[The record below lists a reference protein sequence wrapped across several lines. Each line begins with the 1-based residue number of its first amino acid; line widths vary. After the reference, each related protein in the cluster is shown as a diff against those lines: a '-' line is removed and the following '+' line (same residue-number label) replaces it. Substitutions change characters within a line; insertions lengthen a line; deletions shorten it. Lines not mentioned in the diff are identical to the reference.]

1 MAEWLKALL
10 SKSSISE
17 TVSRVRI
24 SPSPPYRITYNKVIR
39 LTNALLIMYN
49 MTMSVTLSTKYQ
61 IVIPKDVRKQ
71 LGLKSGQKMEINKI
85 DENSIV
91 LTKQLTADQYIEKYS
106 GLLKNTPWI
115 TKKIDAAEYLRNER
129 DRDR

>member
-1 MAEWLKALL
+1 
-10 SKSSISE
+10 
-17 TVSRVRI
+17 
-24 SPSPPYRITYNKVIR
+24 
-39 LTNALLIMYN
+39 MYN

-71 LGLKSGQKMEINKI
+71 LGLKSGQKMEIKKI

-91 LTKQLTADQYIEKYS
+91 LTKQLTADQYVEKYS
-106 GLLKNTPWI
+106 GLLKDTPWI